1 MCEYTHVCFCTGI
14 GFVQHPM
21 VISDGLWHTV
31 RWSQDVRQL
40 TLAVDSALP
49 VQGEIPGDFTS
60 LDVHQ
65 NGTAFVHLG
74 GFADFQQIPTEGEH
88 ASRCP
93 TGCLLY
99 LLCYSRDLHLK

>member
-1 MCEYTHVCFCTGI
+1 
-14 GFVQHPM
+14 M

-40 TLAVDSALP
+40 TLVVDSALP

-74 GFADFQQIPTEGEH
+74 GLADFQQIPTEGEH

-93 TGCLLY
+93 TECLPY